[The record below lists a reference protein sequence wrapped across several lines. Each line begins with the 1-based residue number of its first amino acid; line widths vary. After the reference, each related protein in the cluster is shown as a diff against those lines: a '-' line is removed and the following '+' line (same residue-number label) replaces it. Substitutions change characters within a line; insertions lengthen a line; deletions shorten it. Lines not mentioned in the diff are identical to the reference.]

1 MADVPKSSL
10 NPHAPE
16 YIPITNPPPPLPT
29 VDSPPQE
36 NVGRGRQRRNI
47 HPTYVLLR
55 RHQSL
60 PVMLPTRPIS
70 PALPPL
76 LPLPTVDS
84 PPQENVGRGRQRRSI
99 PPKLEG
105 LEKLKETTVMIKN
118 IPFHYNREKLM
129 QFLDDYCLL
138 ENQKA
143 RDSNEEN
150 IHVFAYDFLYLPMNF
165 KMTSSAG
172 YGFVNFTDHRT
183 LSNFFGHFSERAKA
197 YPNSARS
204 VQMVIAKIQGKNALV
219 NRYKNTRFVCESE
232 ECLPVRFNPPRN
244 GSRESVQVITVG
256 KFEVIP
262 DIPIDRF

>member
-1 MADVPKSSL
+1 
-10 NPHAPE
+10 
-16 YIPITNPPPPLPT
+16 
-29 VDSPPQE
+29 
-36 NVGRGRQRRNI
+36 
-47 HPTYVLLR
+47 
-55 RHQSL
+55 
-60 PVMLPTRPIS
+60 MLPTRPIS

-84 PPQENVGRGRQRRSI
+84 PPI
-99 PPKLEG
+99 PPKLGG

-150 IHVFAYDFLYLPMNF
+150 IHVFAYDFL
-165 KMTSSAG
+165 MTSSAG
-172 YGFVNFTDHRT
+172 YGFVKFTDHRT
-183 LSNFFGHFSERAKA
+183 LSNFFGHFSERTKA

-204 VQMVIAKIQGKNALV
+204 VQMVIAKIQVEKNALV

-232 ECLPVRFNPPRN
+232 ECLSVRFNPPRN
-244 GSRESVQVITVG
+244 GFRKSVQVITVG

-262 DIPIDRF
+262 DIPIDQF